1 MVMCVEKNTIK
12 TFEILYLHF
21 VLSQDKAISNSLDDD
36 YNENYYK
43 FLKSKVWIA
52 KNKENGRY

>member
-1 MVMCVEKNTIK
+1 MSVEKYTIK
-12 TFEILYLHF
+12 TLETLYSHF

-43 FLKSKVWIA
+43 FLKSKIWIA